1 MTPKRL
7 VLLGATGSIGE
18 STRRVVAKHP
28 DRLAIVGI
36 AGNRRWRELA
46 QIATEF
52 RVPHVCVFDE
62 DACRE
67 ARSSGLFPE
76 STVFHCGLD
85 GLIALACLEE
95 ADMVVAAIVG
105 TLSLQPT
112 LAAIECGKD
121 IALAS
126 KEILVMAGKVVMA
139 AARAKGVQILPM
151 DSEHNAIFQCLQG
164 ERDTEV
170 RKLILTAS
178 GGPFRDY
185 TAAQMQGVTKADA
198 LKHPNWD
205 MGPKITIDSSTMAN
219 KGLEVIEAHWLF
231 NKGRDQIDVVVH
243 PQSIVHSMVHYVDG
257 SIIAQLSPPVMTFA
271 IQHVLLYPERADGV
285 DSSLDFTET
294 LTLDFRPP
302 NDELFPCLRL
312 AMEAMDAEGV
322 APAVFNAANEVA
334 VEAFLSDRISYT
346 GIARVIEETLSA
358 APACDPDG
366 LDPILEADAEARRR
380 AAEAAEAA
388 SRPKPAVAGGLRA
401 Q

>member
-1 MTPKRL
+1 MTPKNL

-28 DRLAIVGI
+28 DKLNIVGI
-36 AGNRRWRELA
+36 AGRTSWRELA
-46 QIATEF
+46 QNAHEF
-52 RVPHVCVFDE
+52 NVKHVGIFDE
-62 DACRE
+62 DACNT
-67 ARSSGLFPE
+67 ARASGEFPAG
-76 STVFHCGLD
+76 TVFHCGLE
-85 GLIALACLEE
+85 GLTELACLEE
-95 ADMVVAAIVG
+95 ANLVVAAIVG
-105 TLSLQPT
+105 TLSLKPT

-139 AARAKGVQILPM
+139 AAKAKGVQILPM

-164 ERDTEV
+164 ERDV
-170 RKLILTAS
+170 DVHKLILTAS
-178 GGPFRDY
+178 GGPFRDF
-185 TAAQMQGVTKADA
+185 TAAQMQGITKADA

-231 NKGRDQIDVVVH
+231 GKGREQIDVVVH

-271 IQHVLLYPERADGV
+271 IQHVLLYPGRADGV
-285 DSSLDFTET
+285 DGSLDFSQL

-302 NDELFPCLRL
+302 NYELFPCLRL
-312 AMEAMDAEGV
+312 AMEAMAAEGV

-334 VEAFLSDRISYT
+334 VDAFLGDRIGYLD
-346 GIARVIEETLSA
+346 IAKVIEETLA
-358 APACDPDG
+358 AVPACDPDG
-366 LDPILEADAEARRR
+366 LDPILDADAMARRL
-380 AAEAAEAA
+380 AAETA
-388 SRPKPAVAGGLRA
+388 SKISGVMA
-401 Q
+401 